1 MIITF
6 SPMRHNALRHAEA
19 KIMEEVC
26 KDVRIEPQL
35 IQIERETVRGND
47 APQVRLDVPAR
58 GVWSPNEKTFFGVR
72 VTYPNAESHRH
83 KSLQQLY
90 KENENEKKRQYND
103 RIINCEKA
111 TFTPLVF
118 TTTGGMG
125 PECQKL
131 NKRLAELIAKKKE
144 SYSHVIGHIRAKL
157 RFALL
162 RRVLVAIRGKENVY
176 DNNME
181 ISFNLL

>member
-1 MIITF
+1 
-6 SPMRHNALRHAEA
+6 
-19 KIMEEVC
+19 MEEVC

-47 APQVRLDVPAR
+47 APQARLDVSAR
-58 GVWSPNEKTFFGVR
+58 GVWSPNEKTFFDVR
-72 VTYPNAESHRH
+72 VTHPNAESHRH

-90 KENENEKKRQYND
+90 KENGNEKKGQYND

-131 NKRLAELIAKKKE
+131 NKRLAELIAKKKKE
-144 SYSHVIGHIRAKL
+144 SYSHVIGHIRTKL

-162 RRVLVAIRGKENVY
+162 RSVLVAIRGIRGKESVY

-181 ISFNLL
+181 VSFNLIPQEQCYETR